1 MNNNKSI
8 KEQLDEYRLKYDL
21 YDQRLCTDEENKAYR
36 ELLKQGEKLPEDIY
50 PIDPSLEDMN
60 ITGKTKFLELLRT
73 ELTQA
78 EIMEYLMYQKL
89 DMLTT
94 IRNCIVFFTVL
105 AGIALLLS
113 FIIPIL

>member
-1 MNNNKSI
+1 MGDSKNI

-36 ELLKQGEKLPEDIY
+36 ELLKQGENLPEDIY
-50 PIDPSLEDMN
+50 PIDASLEDMN

-113 FIIPIL
+113 FISAIL

>member
-1 MNNNKSI
+1 MDQNKRI
-8 KEQLDEYRLKYDL
+8 KEVLDEYRLKYDL

-50 PIDPSLEDMN
+50 PIDASLEDMN

-78 EIMEYLMYQKL
+78 EIMEYLTYQKL
-89 DMLTT
+89 DILAT
-94 IRNCIVFFTVL
+94 IRNCVVFFT
-105 AGIALLLS
+105 ALTVISL
-113 FIIPIL
+113 ILFFLGVIL

>member
-1 MNNNKSI
+1 MNDSKSI

-21 YDQRLCTDEENKAYR
+21 YDQRLCTDEENEEYR
-36 ELLKQGEKLPEDIY
+36 KLLKQGENLPEDIY
-50 PIDPSLEDMN
+50 PIDASLEDMN

-78 EIMEYLMYQKL
+78 EIMEYLTYQKL
-89 DMLTT
+89 DMLAT

-105 AGIALLLS
+105 VGIALLLS
-113 FIIPIL
+113 FISEIL

>member
-1 MNNNKSI
+1 MDQNKRI
-8 KEQLDEYRLKYDL
+8 KEVLDEYRLKYDL

-50 PIDPSLEDMN
+50 PIDASLEDMN

-113 FIIPIL
+113 FIIQIL